1 MNINNKRILTIL
13 IAVHTIVVSY
23 ADGIRSR
30 VETVIEQPTCSTYGT
45 MIINK
50 NGISQIVVL
59 PKLSH
64 DYGYLSKCNHCGT
77 ERSYVTPYTGKP
89 AESLIQV
96 NSTNYREFGFTDK
109 NWDMK
114 NGHYAISN
122 ADELMAYLE
131 RVTSPNNPNSIGASA
146 FLTDDVLFDT
156 DINLPVR
163 SIPSGVVLDGMGHL
177 IKGLSCKTS
186 ALFAH
191 NGGKIANLG
200 LILPTFTSDANAK
213 QIGFIAVTNT
223 GTVANCFVLQ
233 GKLIRKSENTKLG
246 GIVGAN
252 EGGAASVENCYMVAN
267 TVNISSENSCIY
279 NCEAF
284 LDSTSYKKRITDTA
298 FLDSLNKSGYGDCIP
313 WYTYNPEATFKCTG
327 VPTLTGDSR
336 WVTPT
341 HFVQEKEATCYAEGY
356 DAHWVCD
363 WCGEPIREGDHGAF
377 HYCTR
382 PQIPHDLVKHEATG
396 TVSTCLNPH
405 PYEYWHCRI
414 CDQYYKVSDASE
426 TFKFQLNEPHNH
438 NMTKVPSSYDCLDG
452 GYEEHWACAD
462 CHNIFT
468 DGDPATDRFITTDS
482 TIRIRPNVIEE
493 NLGTL
498 YHQKLDSESERINED
513 ISLSGYS
520 CIYTP
525 VQNYAGLSMHF
536 DYSRTVPGDLYN
548 SFNIEVLRG
557 ATVIASEINSSR
569 DDHMTST
576 VNLGVVRK
584 GEPLEI
590 RIMTNPLQF
599 YENIDI
605 NVTAE
610 YVVSHVMLEDE
621 HPGALLG
628 ICSRCNHMESPRI
641 HQGLGTADI
650 PLVGNIQDGFAAT
663 IPIELNG
670 DNEYNSDIEF
680 SAPMVSYS
688 CDSTSK
694 EIWSPLYLPFDI
706 NVENNLFSHCEFA
719 IVQNLR
725 FTDSEGRFIDGYV
738 PGCSLVV
745 TAQMVELDYVIPAN
759 TLALVR
765 PRHAGA
771 KLTFHD
777 VQMMPSAEQTMRYT
791 AGHFN
796 FDFTGSLHT
805 YTSNGWWVL
814 NDKEGFDYFS
824 SPQLLKPYGWYMT
837 NASGDDADADDLLK
851 NAKLYVIEIGGNDTP
866 VKDIHDNVTGG
877 ISAATGI
884 YNLQGQQVTVMQ
896 KGQIYIING
905 KKIYTHPH

>member
-1 MNINNKRILTIL
+1 MNISNKRIFTIL
-13 IAVHTIVVSY
+13 IAVHTIAISY

-30 VETVIEQPTCSTYGT
+30 VETVIEQPTCTTYGT
-45 MIINK
+45 MLINK
-50 NGISQIVVL
+50 NGISQRVVL
-59 PKLSH
+59 PKLRH
-64 DYGYLSKCNHCGT
+64 DYWGGGGKCIHCEANH
-77 ERSYVTPYTGKP
+77 SYVITPYTGKP

-96 NSTNYREFGFTDK
+96 NSKNYRQFGLTDK
-109 NWDMK
+109 NWDLK

-131 RVTSPNNPNSIGASA
+131 RVTSPNNPNFIGASA
-146 FLTDDVLFDT
+146 FLTDDILFDS

-163 SIPSGVVLDGMGHL
+163 NIPSGVVLDGMGHL

-186 ALFAH
+186 ALFVH
-191 NGGKIANLG
+191 NSGKISNLG
-200 LILPTFTSDANAK
+200 LILPTFTSDANAE
-213 QIGFIAVTNT
+213 QIGFFAETNT

-233 GKLIRKSENTKLG
+233 GKLIRESDNTKLG

-252 EGGAASVENCYMVAN
+252 EGGDASVENCYMVAN
-267 TVNISSENSCIY
+267 TINISSENSCIY
-279 NCEAF
+279 NCESF
-284 LDSTSYKKRITDTA
+284 LDGTSYMKRITDTA

-313 WYTYNPEATFKCTG
+313 WYTYTSWFSKCTSI
-327 VPTLTGDSR
+327 PTLTGNSR

-341 HFVQEKEATCYAEGY
+341 HFVQEKEATCYAWGW
-356 DAHWVCD
+356 DAHWECD
-363 WCGEPIREGDHGAF
+363 WCGEPIRGGDHLGF
-377 HYCTR
+377 HNCTR

-426 TFKFQLNEPHNH
+426 NFKFQLKEPHNH

-452 GYEEHWACAD
+452 GYVEHWECAD

-468 DGDPATDRFITTDS
+468 DGDPATDRFLTTDS
-482 TIRIRPNVIEE
+482 AIRIGPNVIEE

-498 YHQKLDSESERINED
+498 YHKKLDSESERIKED
-513 ISLSGYS
+513 ISFSGYS

-525 VQNYAGLSMHF
+525 AQNYAGLSMHF
-536 DYSRTVPGDLYN
+536 DYSRTVPGDLYKG
-548 SFNIEVLRG
+548 FNIEVLRG
-557 ATVIASEINSSR
+557 ATVIASENNSSR

-590 RIMTNPLQF
+590 RIMTNSLQF

-610 YVVSHVMLEDE
+610 YVVSHEMPEDE

-628 ICSRCNHMESPRI
+628 ICTRCNHLESPRI

-650 PLVGNIQDGFAAT
+650 PLVGNMQDGFAAT
-663 IPIELNG
+663 VPIELND

-688 CDSTSK
+688 CGSMNI
-694 EIWSPLYLPFDI
+694 EEWHPLYVPFDI
-706 NVENNLFSHCEFA
+706 NVENSLFSHCEFA
-719 IVQNLR
+719 IVNNLR
-725 FTDSEGRFIDGYV
+725 FMDSEERFIDNYV
-738 PGCSLVV
+738 PGCTLAVI
-745 TAQMVELDYVIPAN
+745 AQMVEPDCVIPAN
-759 TLALVR
+759 TPALIR
-765 PRHAGA
+765 PRHDDV
-771 KLTFHD
+771 KLILHD
-777 VQMMPSAEQTMRYT
+777 VQMMPSAEQSRKYT
-791 AGHFN
+791 IGRFN
-796 FDFTGSLHT
+796 FDFTGTLHT

-814 NDKEGFDYFS
+814 NDKEGFDCYT
-824 SPQLLKPYGWYMT
+824 SPQLLKPYSWYMT
-837 NASGDDADADDLLK
+837 NASGNDADADKLLK
-851 NAKLYVIEIGGNDTP
+851 NAKLYVIEIGGDDTS
-866 VKDIHDNVTGG
+866 VKDIHEGVTGM
-877 ISAATGI
+877 ISDDTVI
-884 YNLQGQQVTVMQ
+884 YNLLGQQVSTMQ
-896 KGQIYIING
+896 KGHVYIVNG
-905 KKIYTHPH
+905 KKILYK